1 MSAGSEDHYGLA
13 EWIPWAI
20 ASVVTTL
27 SGVAGSLFKINFD
40 LMKTQIADTRAEL
53 VETRKFQIESDRL
66 IKELLQKNAECV
78 SDREHLRL
86 AISELRDEIKKNG

>member
-27 SGVAGSLFKINFD
+27 SGVAGTLFKINFE
-40 LMKTQIADTRAEL
+40 LMKQQIADTRTEL
-53 VETRKFQIESDRL
+53 VETRKFQTESDKL
-66 IKELLQKNAECV
+66 IKDLIQKNAECV
-78 SDREHLRL
+78 SDREHLRA
-86 AISELRDEIKKNG
+86 AILELRDEIKKDV